1 MLSNIKLKLY
11 KFIMCNRVHTVYRDT
26 EVPATLQLDDY
37 LVSNATVNRCILS
50 Q

>member
-11 KFIMCNRVHTVYRDT
+11 KFIMCNRVLTVYRDT
-26 EVPATLQLDDY
+26 VKDTLQLDDY
-37 LVSNATVNRCILS
+37 LVSSATVNRCILS